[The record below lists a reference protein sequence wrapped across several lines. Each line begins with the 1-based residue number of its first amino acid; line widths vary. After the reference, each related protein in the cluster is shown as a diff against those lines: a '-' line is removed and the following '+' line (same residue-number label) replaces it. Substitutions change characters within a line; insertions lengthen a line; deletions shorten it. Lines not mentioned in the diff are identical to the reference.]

1 MNISYPAD
9 TGHVNFGLQED
20 IFVVKLAYY
29 YSMTPVKINSVR
41 NILVPTDFSEN
52 ASNAMFYA
60 CWLAKTMSAK
70 LFLFHAYHV
79 PLIVTSDAAEHN
91 TISEVEKVT
100 KQKLAEQKKEILIKC
115 PGLQVETLSSEGFAV
130 DEIVSSVSEK
140 KIDLIVM
147 GTMGASGFAQMMI
160 GSNTAEVIEKA
171 ACPVLA
177 LPSEAKFGSMKKIVF
192 ATNYEDND
200 FQTLYLLTEMFK
212 PFKPEIIILHVEED
226 HNPQLESRMLE
237 WFKGQVITNIP
248 YDKLSF
254 NLINGHNITLSLSE
268 FLVENNIDLFA
279 MSTKKRKFFEKLFHK
294 SLTKKFAYHT
304 HIPLL
309 AFHAHKRSE

>member
-1 MNISYPAD
+1 
-9 TGHVNFGLQED
+9 
-20 IFVVKLAYY
+20 
-29 YSMTPVKINSVR
+29 MTPIKINAVR

-52 ASNAMFYA
+52 ANQAMDYA
-60 CWLAKTMSAK
+60 CELASVMCAK
-70 LFLFHAYHV
+70 LFLINAFHIPA
-79 PLIVTSDAAEHN
+79 IVTVDEASLLSISNAEKD
-91 TISEVEKVT
+91 S
-100 KQKLAEQKKEILIKC
+100 QSKLGGVKKDILKTF
-115 PGLQVETLSSEGFAV
+115 PGLQVETISANGFAV
-130 DEIVSSVSEK
+130 DEIVLSVAEK
-140 KIDLIVM
+140 KIDLVIM
-147 GTMGASGFAQMMI
+147 GTKGASGLAEMLI

-177 LPSEAKFGSMKKIVF
+177 LPSEAKFTNVNKIVF

-200 FQTLYLLTEMFK
+200 FQTLFLLTEMFK

-248 YDKLSF
+248 YNKLSF
-254 NLINGHNITLSLSE
+254 NLISGKNISQSLNE
-268 FLVENNIDLFA
+268 FLVENEINLFA
-279 MSTKKRKFFEKLFHK
+279 MSTKKRGFVEKLFHK

-309 AFHAHKRSE
+309 AFHAYRINN